1 MDSKVENKE
10 ESKDEVDFIPTST
23 ANATAAPAKKEICV
37 SCKSYNPLK
46 KGFLMRNSTN
56 NNNNN
61 NNNQTTPK
69 TSQAKKT
76 SVEVELQTAVKSHI
90 SALERLNLFHFPL
103 RKKTESSDDNEKS
116 SNDHHRPRLIKSS
129 SIARLFGNTY
139 NTKKSEQNNSANN
152 SQLKKSHSVSEK
164 FSNRS
169 NESDDEF
176 VLRISEHN
184 VNLSTSTSNLSL
196 ELGSSPME
204 KPVNKNAIKSITK
217 GLGKLLRRNHSSVE
231 ISPPDP
237 EYKVLYLGNVL
248 TGWAKGD
255 ACIEKPLAT
264 LWRNYT
270 QNNKPEV
277 LMRLRVC
284 PSGLKATTKQHG
296 LTEYWSHRVTFCS
309 APRSYPKIFCWIY
322 RHEGRKLK
330 HELRCHAVI
339 CSREALCEEI
349 ASQLKQNLAVA
360 LREFKRD
367 KINKQNARL
376 SLANAAD
383 ENPSMPR
390 RKILLSTGA
399 NNYRPPLERSKSAPK
414 LFAIEEMVDEEDE
427 EESNDETKAKKLE
440 EKKKREEMKS
450 CCKEDHL
457 YPSVTLGR
465 RRCRR
470 GHSIRKSR
478 LLRGTIFTQQKS
490 YPPTYKPSYNA
501 VSSNRI
507 NQNDERKLINES
519 DITKTQEQNNESII
533 ETVIV
538 QQDTPVNSR
547 PLGSDEDF
555 ESFLLCNNYD
565 SKEPLTSDLMSYF
578 EMKLQAPTST
588 AVTTTN
594 PMLTTTATASMSD
607 LLNDDL
613 SLRNQRTCMSMS
625 DLIDYQSDNELEDNE
640 SDIYFNQDSVL
651 DTLRR
656 QSTKTV
662 VNIDDDDDDENQSNS
677 HQTFIHDT
685 ANKQTDDDFE
695 TTNDE
700 NCDYRLE
707 PTHHHHH
714 HLHHHYMY
722 KHHPTH
728 MELFDDDLTS
738 ESPSSLCM
746 SEKTICVNLDS
757 DEGSSISS
765 GCETSSTVTT
775 NAEENQIP
783 RRGSVLDRVRTFER
797 MSEPKVT
804 KKDEKHASGK
814 VFHRSLSNGS
824 PPSTTFILSPPENN
838 SIKITRGGTLTRA
851 DNINNGVSLRKVKID
866 DDSDE
871 LSDESGYVEFQ
882 DLSLKSTYA

>member
-1 MDSKVENKE
+1 M
-10 ESKDEVDFIPTST
+10 
-23 ANATAAPAKKEICV
+23 
-37 SCKSYNPLK
+37 
-46 KGFLMRNSTN
+46 
-56 NNNNN
+56 
-61 NNNQTTPK
+61 
-69 TSQAKKT
+69 
-76 SVEVELQTAVKSHI
+76 
-90 SALERLNLFHFPL
+90 
-103 RKKTESSDDNEKS
+103 
-116 SNDHHRPRLIKSS
+116 
-129 SIARLFGNTY
+129 
-139 NTKKSEQNNSANN
+139 
-152 SQLKKSHSVSEK
+152 
-164 FSNRS
+164 
-169 NESDDEF
+169 
-176 VLRISEHN
+176 
-184 VNLSTSTSNLSL
+184 
-196 ELGSSPME
+196 
-204 KPVNKNAIKSITK
+204 
-217 GLGKLLRRNHSSVE
+217 
-231 ISPPDP
+231 
-237 EYKVLYLGNVL
+237 
-248 TGWAKGD
+248 
-255 ACIEKPLAT
+255 
-264 LWRNYT
+264 
-270 QNNKPEV
+270 
-277 LMRLRVC
+277 
-284 PSGLKATTKQHG
+284 
-296 LTEYWSHRVTFCS
+296 
-309 APRSYPKIFCWIY
+309 
-322 RHEGRKLK
+322 
-330 HELRCHAVI
+330 
-339 CSREALCEEI
+339 
-349 ASQLKQNLAVA
+349 AVA

-427 EESNDETKAKKLE
+427 EESNEETKANKLE

-490 YPPTYKPSYNA
+490 YPPTYKPSYDA
-501 VSSNRI
+501 VSSDRI
-507 NQNDERKLINES
+507 NQNAERKLINEC
-519 DITKTQEQNNESII
+519 DITKSQEQNNNESE

-538 QQDTPVNSR
+538 QQDTSTVNSR

-578 EMKLQAPTST
+578 EMKLQTPTST
-588 AVTTTN
+588 ATAIPTTN
-594 PMLTTTATASMSD
+594 NSLLTTTATASMSD

-625 DLIDYQSDNELEDNE
+625 DLIDYQSDNELDDNE
-640 SDIYFNQDSVL
+640 SDIYFNQDAVL

-662 VNIDDDDDDENQSNS
+662 VNIDDDDDDESIANNQSNS

-714 HLHHHYMY
+714 HHHLHHHFMY

-728 MELFDDDLTS
+728 LEFDDDLTS

-746 SEKTICVNLDS
+746 SEKTICINLDS

-797 MSEPKVT
+797 MAETKIT
-804 KKDEKHASGK
+804 KKDEKNASGK

-824 PPSTTFILSPPENN
+824 TPSTTFILSPPESNAV
-838 SIKITRGGTLTRA
+838 KITRGGTLTRA

>member
-10 ESKDEVDFIPTST
+10 ESSRDEVDFIPTST
-23 ANATAAPAKKEICV
+23 QTKKEIFV
-37 SCKSYNPLK
+37 SSKSFNPLK
-46 KGFLMRNSTN
+46 KGFLRSNNYNSSA
-56 NNNNN
+56 
-61 NNNQTTPK
+61 TTPK
-69 TSQAKKT
+69 SPQSTN
-76 SVEVELQTAVKSHI
+76 ELQSAVKTHI
-90 SALERLNLFHFPL
+90 SALEKLHLFHFPL
-103 RKKTESSDDNEKS
+103 RKKTDEEKTTKDQNNQQSS
-116 SNDHHRPRLIKSS
+116 RPQRLIKSS

-139 NTKKSEQNNSANN
+139 NTKKSESNNSANN
-152 SQLKKSHSVSEK
+152 SNNNQLKKSQSVSEK
-164 FSNRS
+164 FSNHS
-169 NESDDEF
+169 KESDEEF
-176 VLRISEHN
+176 VLRVSEHN
-184 VNLSTSTSNLSL
+184 FNLSTCTTNLSSL
-196 ELGSSPME
+196 DLSNVPMD
-204 KPVNKNAIKSITK
+204 KPVNKKAIKSITK

-284 PSGLKATTKQHG
+284 PSGLKATTRQHG
-296 LTEYWSHRVTFCS
+296 LTEYWSHRITFCS
-309 APRSYPKIFCWIY
+309 APTSYPKIFCWIY

-339 CSREALCEEI
+339 CSKEALCQEI
-349 ASQLKQNLAVA
+349 ALQLKQNLAIA

-383 ENPSMPR
+383 DNPSMPR

-414 LFAIEEMVDEEDE
+414 LFSIEEMVDEEDE
-427 EESNDETKAKKLE
+427 EEMSDETKAKKSE
-440 EKKKREEMKS
+440 ERKKRDDMRP

-478 LLRGTIFTQQKS
+478 LLRGTILTQKS
-490 YPPTYKPSYNA
+490 YPPTYKPTYTAPQTSEKVENDSKQSENEELEKVETSPSA
-501 VSSNRI
+501 EDVT
-507 NQNDERKLINES
+507 NQNNAPIN
-519 DITKTQEQNNESII
+519 IN
-533 ETVIV
+533 
-538 QQDTPVNSR
+538 R
-547 PLGSDEDF
+547 HLGSDEDF

-565 SKEPLTSDLMSYF
+565 SKDPLSNDLMSYF
-578 EMKLQAPTST
+578 EMKLQTPTTETALLTST
-588 AVTTTN
+588 TT
-594 PMLTTTATASMSD
+594 TASMSD
-607 LLNDDL
+607 LFDDEI

-640 SDIYFNQDSVL
+640 SDIYFNQDSLL

-656 QSTKTV
+656 QSTKAV
-662 VNIDDDDDDENQSNS
+662 VIACNIDNDKGNDESITS
-677 HQTFIHDT
+677 
-685 ANKQTDDDFE
+685 KQPTDEDFE
-695 TTNDE
+695 TNSE
-700 NCDYRLE
+700 NCDYTME
-707 PTHHHHH
+707 PTHRHQFN
-714 HLHHHYMY
+714 LYNRPAQY
-722 KHHPTH
+722 C
-728 MELFDDDLTS
+728 DDDLTS

-775 NAEENQIP
+775 NAEENQLP
-783 RRGSVLDRVRTFER
+783 RRGSVLDRVRTFEQMAESKKEEINGSGKFYLR
-797 MSEPKVT
+797 ISTNSGSKSGNFIISQPENNVKVT
-804 KKDEKHASGK
+804 KS
-814 VFHRSLSNGS
+814 
-824 PPSTTFILSPPENN
+824 
-838 SIKITRGGTLTRA
+838 GTLTKA
-851 DNINNGVSLRKVKID
+851 DNIVNGVSMRKMRID

-882 DLSLKSTYA
+882 DHSLKSTFA

>member
-1 MDSKVENKE
+1 MDSKVETKE
-10 ESKDEVDFIPTST
+10 ESKDEVDFIQTS
-23 ANATAAPAKKEICV
+23 TAAPAKKEICV
-37 SCKSYNPLK
+37 SCKSFNPLK

-56 NNNNN
+56 NNNNH
-61 NNNQTTPK
+61 NQTTPK

-76 SVEVELQTAVKSHI
+76 SVECELQTAVKSHI

-103 RKKTESSDDNEKS
+103 RKKSLESSDDTGKS
-116 SNDHHRPRLIKSS
+116 SNEQNHHRPRLIKSS

-139 NTKKSEQNNSANN
+139 NTKKSEQNNTSANP
-152 SQLKKSHSVSEK
+152 QLKKSQSVSEK

-169 NESDDEF
+169 NESDEEF

-196 ELGSSPME
+196 ELGSAPME
-204 KPVNKNAIKSITK
+204 KPTNKNAIKSITK

-296 LTEYWSHRVTFCS
+296 LTEYWSHRITFCL
-309 APRSYPKIFCWIY
+309 APRTYPKIFCWIY

-490 YPPTYKPSYNA
+490 YPPTYKPSYDA

-507 NQNDERKLINES
+507 NQNELINEC
-519 DITKTQEQNNESII
+519 DITKSQVQNNES
-533 ETVIV
+533 T
-538 QQDTPVNSR
+538 DTTNDNPVNCR

-578 EMKLQAPTST
+578 EMKLQTPTST

-594 PMLTTTATASMSD
+594 SLLTTTATASMSD

-640 SDIYFNQDSVL
+640 SDIYFNQDSLL

-662 VNIDDDDDDENQSNS
+662 VDIDDDDNQSNS

-695 TTNDE
+695 TTNDD

-714 HLHHHYMY
+714 HSLHHHYMY

-728 MELFDDDLTS
+728 LEFDDDLTS

-797 MSEPKVT
+797 MSESKII
-804 KKDEKHASGK
+804 KKDEKNASGK

-824 PPSTTFILSPPENN
+824 TPSANFILSPPENN
-838 SIKITRGGTLTRA
+838 AVKITRGGTLTRA